1 MFENYHLKIVY
12 IVLFLNF
19 IAIGLVVPS
28 LPIIINQ
35 LNLNGSAF
43 GILISTFSLF
53 QLIISPIAN
62 VLFKKQSRK
71 FVLII
76 AIILYILSEFLFG
89 IGYHFV
95 ILLISRILGGVSAG
109 LIMSISLALVGEF
122 SDETEK
128 NKNFSTLSAITSLA
142 LILGP
147 GIGALL
153 SMFSLRLPYFIAS
166 ILGLTMLI
174 VILLFY
180 KYEDVIPSTK
190 QKLNLKIQDFKLGLF
205 PAFMVFT
212 LAFGLSSIEELYP
225 LYLVDIAQFKSVH
238 IGIAIIV
245 GSILGVLAQ
254 YYLYPVLSEKI
265 SAIKIMLYSSVF
277 SIIVLFVLL
286 TLKSILSLILIS
298 SIIFIGFDMLR
309 PAIAIYLSNLYK
321 DNQTFAG
328 SLNSTFTALGN
339 LLAPI
344 IGGYVYEYSVRSPIY
359 IALMTLILG
368 VTVILFANTFM
379 RRYTNPK

>member
-142 LILGP
+142 FILGP

-166 ILGLTMLI
+166 FLGLTMLI

-238 IGIAIIV
+238 IGIAIIG

-368 VTVILFANTFM
+368 VTVILFSNTFM